1 MTTAASERTIVK
13 PAPQNPRRTIPEV
26 DVRIC
31 LGTGGVAAGSR
42 EVLKAFEEGLAGTGV
57 LAVIR
62 PREDDCAGR
71 CASVTGTGCQGLCA
85 MDPLVEIHQRRNGA
99 MHQVTY
105 GMVTPAMVSE
115 IIEKHILGG
124 EIIEK
129 WLVRTED
136 GPTKYDDFFA
146 NQEKLTLRHV
156 GIIDPEDIDDYLE
169 AGGYQALY
177 KVLTS
182 MTPED
187 VIEEMKASG
196 LRGRGGAGFSTG
208 LKWQFAHDAKS
219 PDGLKYFICNGDE
232 GDPGAFMDC
241 SALEGEPHA
250 VFEGMAIGAYAI
262 GASEGYMYVRAEYPL
277 ALRRIKI
284 GLKVAEERGLIGE
297 NIMGSGFSFHIHLK
311 EGAGAF
317 VCGEET
323 ALMQSIEGSRGMPR
337 LRPPFPAQ
345 SGLWKRPSNIN
356 NVETLAVVPWI
367 IENGAAAFASRGYE
381 KSKGTKV
388 FALAGK
394 VNRTGL
400 AEVPM
405 GMTLR
410 DVIFTIG
417 GGIKNN
423 KTFKAV
429 QMGGPSGGCLPE
441 SLLDLPV
448 DYETINQTGAIVGS
462 GGMIVIDEDNC
473 VVDTARYFL
482 GFTQQESCGKCPP
495 CRIGTKRMLD
505 LLTKICDGD
514 GEPGDIEFLEMM
526 AEQVKVGSL
535 CALGGTA
542 PNPVFTSLKYFREE
556 FEEHVFDKKC
566 RAGICTAMVTYSIDA
581 ENCTGCRACVR
592 VCPTAAITGERK
604 EVHVIDTEK
613 CIKCGACY
621 DKCRFDAVR
630 RS

>member
-1 MTTAASERTIVK
+1 MTAAGSALVK
-13 PAPQNPRRTIPEV
+13 PTARRPCLTLPEV
-26 DVRIC
+26 DIRIC

-42 EVLKAFEEGLAGTGV
+42 EVLQAFEEEVKRTGV
-57 LAVIR
+57 LALIR
-62 PREDDCAGR
+62 PREDKCADR
-71 CASVTGTGCQGLCA
+71 AAAVTGTGCQGLCA
-85 MDPLVEIHQRRNGA
+85 MDPLVEVHLRRGGRSSK
-99 MHQVTY
+99 VTY
-105 GMVTPAMVSE
+105 GQVTPAMVPE
-115 IIEKHILGG
+115 IVEKHILGG
-124 EIIEK
+124 EPIEK
-129 WLVRTED
+129 WLVLSDQGSTEYN
-136 GPTKYDDFFA
+136 PFYDA
-146 NQEKLTLRHV
+146 QEKLTLRHV
-156 GIIDPEDIDDYLE
+156 GVIDPEDIDDYLE
-169 AGGYQALY
+169 AGGYRALY
-177 KVLTS
+177 EVLAT
-182 MTPED
+182 MTPD
-187 VIEEMKASG
+187 QVIEEIMASG

-208 LKWQFAHDAKS
+208 QKWRFAHDAKS
-219 PDGLKYFICNGDE
+219 PDGVKFFICNGDE

-262 GASEGYMYVRAEYPL
+262 GATTGYMYVRAEYPL

-284 GLKVAEERGLIGE
+284 GLAVAEERGLIGD
-297 NIMGSGFSFHIHLK
+297 NIMGSDFSFHIKLK

-337 LRPPFPAQ
+337 MRPPFPAE
-345 SGLWKRPSNIN
+345 SGLWKRPTNIN

-367 IENGAAAFASRGYE
+367 IQNGAQAFASRGYE

-405 GMTLR
+405 GMPLR
-410 DVIFTIG
+410 EVIFGIG
-417 GGIKNN
+417 GGVKNG
-423 KTFKAV
+423 KRFKAV

-473 VVDTARYFL
+473 IVDTARYFL
-482 GFTQQESCGKCPP
+482 SFTQSESCGKCPP

-505 LLTKICDGD
+505 ILDKICDGR
-514 GEPGDIEFLEMM
+514 GTLGDLDFLADV

-542 PNPVFTSLKYFREE
+542 PNPVFTALKYFHDE
-556 FEEHVFDKKC
+556 FMEHVVEKKC
-566 RAGICTAMVTYSIDA
+566 RAGICRALVTYAIDL
-581 ENCTGCRACVR
+581 ETCTGCGACVR
-592 VCPTAAITGERK
+592 VCPTEAITGEK
-604 EVHVIDTEK
+604 KQPHVLDFDI

-621 DKCRFDAVR
+621 EKCRFDAVR

>member
-1 MTTAASERTIVK
+1 MTTAASEHTIIK
-13 PAPQNPRRTIPEV
+13 PAPQNPRRTVPEV

-42 EVLKAFEEGLAGTGV
+42 EVLQAFEEGLANTGV
-57 LAVIR
+57 MAVIR

-71 CASVTGTGCQGLCA
+71 CAAVTGTGCQGLCA
-85 MDPLVEIHQRRNGA
+85 MDPLVEIHQSRNGS

-105 GMVTPAMVSE
+105 GSVTPAMVPQ

-156 GIIDPEDIDDYLE
+156 GVIDPEDIDDYLE

-182 MTPED
+182 MTAEQ
-187 VIEEMKASG
+187 VIEEIKASG

-219 PDGLKYFICNGDE
+219 PDGMKYFICNGDE

-284 GLKVAEERGLIGE
+284 GLKVAEERGLIGD
-297 NIMGSGFSFHIHLK
+297 NIMGSDFSFHIHLK

-367 IENGAAAFASRGYE
+367 IENGAEAFAARGYE

-410 DVIFTIG
+410 DVIFD
-417 GGIKNN
+417 NRRRHQERQN
-423 KTFKAV
+423 V
-429 QMGGPSGGCLPE
+429 QGRADGRSVGRLPAGVAARPARRLRDHQPDRRHRGVGRHDRHRRRQLHRRYRPLLPE
-441 SLLDLPV
+441 LHPAGELRQVSAVPHWHQADARPAHQDLRRQGCAGRHRV
-448 DYETINQTGAIVGS
+448 SRE
-462 GGMIVIDEDNC
+462 
-473 VVDTARYFL
+473 
-482 GFTQQESCGKCPP
+482 
-495 CRIGTKRMLD
+495 
-505 LLTKICDGD
+505 
-514 GEPGDIEFLEMM
+514 M

-542 PNPVFTSLKYFREE
+542 PNPVFTALKYFRDE

-566 RAGICTAMVTYSIDA
+566 RAGICTALVTYSIDA
-581 ENCTGCRACVR
+581 EDCTGCRACVR
-592 VCPTAAITGERK
+592 VCPTGAITGERK
-604 EVHVIDTEK
+604 EAP
-613 CIKCGACY
+613 C
-621 DKCRFDAVR
+621 
-630 RS
+630 S

>member
-1 MTTAASERTIVK
+1 MPSSSTLALTRPKSR
-13 PAPQNPRRTIPEV
+13 NPRLTIPEV
-26 DVRIC
+26 EIRIC

-42 EVLKAFEEGLAGTGV
+42 EVLQAFEEGLAKTGL

-62 PREDDCAGR
+62 PREDECEGR

-85 MDPLVEIHQRRNGA
+85 MDPLVEVHLRRDGSKTK
-99 MHQVTY
+99 VTY
-105 GMVTPAMVSE
+105 GQVTPAMVEE
-115 IIEKHILGG
+115 IIATHILGG
-124 EIIEK
+124 EVIEN
-129 WLVRTED
+129 WLVRTEE
-136 GPTKYDDFFA
+136 GPTEYDAFFDR
-146 NQEKLTLRHV
+146 QEKLTLRHV
-156 GIIDPEDIDDYLE
+156 GVIDPEDIDDYLE
-169 AGGYQALY
+169 AEGYQALY
-177 KVLTS
+177 KVLS
-182 MTPED
+182 NMTPEQ
-187 VIEEMKASG
+187 VIEEITASG

-208 LKWQFAHDAKS
+208 QKWRFAAGYDS
-219 PDGLKYFICNGDE
+219 PDGVKYFICNGDE

-241 SALEGEPHA
+241 SALEGDPHA

-262 GASEGYMYVRAEYPL
+262 GASTGYLYVRAEYPL
-277 ALRRIKI
+277 ALRRLKI
-284 GLKVAEERGLIGE
+284 AMKAAEERGFLGD
-297 NIMGSGFSFHIHLK
+297 NIMGSDFSFHLKLK

-337 LRPPFPAQ
+337 MRPPFPAE
-345 SGLWKRPSNIN
+345 SGLWGRPTNIN

-367 IENGAAAFASRGYE
+367 ILNGAEAFAARGYE

-410 DVIFTIG
+410 EVIFGIG
-417 GGIKNN
+417 GGVKGG
-423 KTFKAV
+423 KAFKAV

-462 GGMIVIDEDNC
+462 GGMIVIDQDNC
-473 VVDTARYFL
+473 IVDTARYFL
-482 GFTQQESCGKCPP
+482 SFTQQESCGKCPP
-495 CRIGTKRMLD
+495 CRIGTKRMLEILD
-505 LLTKICDGD
+505 KICQGK
-514 GEPGDIEFLEMM
+514 GTLADIDFLEEI
-526 AEQVKVGSL
+526 AQQVKIGSL

-542 PNPVFTSLKYFREE
+542 PNPVQTALKYFRDE
-556 FEEHVFDKKC
+556 FEEHVIEKKC
-566 RAGICTAMVTYSIDA
+566 RSGSCAALTTYTIDPVT
-581 ENCTGCRACVR
+581 CTGCRACAR
-592 VCPTAAITGERK
+592 VCPVQAIAGERK
-604 EVHVIDTEK
+604 ELHVIDQEL
-613 CIKCGACY
+613 CIKCGACF

>member
-1 MTTAASERTIVK
+1 MTGQGRNLSK
-13 PAPQNPRRTIPEV
+13 PVAQRPCLTIPEV
-26 DVRIC
+26 DIRIC
-31 LGTGGVAAGSR
+31 MGTGGVAAGSR
-42 EVLKAFEEGLAGTGV
+42 EVLKAFEEEVARAGV
-57 LAVIR
+57 FALIR
-62 PREDDCAGR
+62 PREDR
-71 CASVTGTGCQGLCA
+71 CSDRAASITGTGCQGLCA
-85 MDPLVEIHQRRNGA
+85 MDPLVEIHLRQNGKVSKCTYG
-99 MHQVTY
+99 QVTPE
-105 GMVTPAMVSE
+105 MVPE
-115 IIEKHILGG
+115 IMEKHILGG
-124 EIIEK
+124 ERIQK
-129 WLVRTED
+129 WLVRSDEGATE
-136 GPTKYDDFFA
+136 YDSFYDA
-146 NQEKLTLRHV
+146 QEKLALRHV

-177 KVLTS
+177 KVLSS
-182 MTPED
+182 MTPD
-187 VIEEMKASG
+187 QVIEEIMASG

-208 LKWQFAHDAKS
+208 QKWRFARDARS
-219 PDGLKYFICNGDE
+219 SDGVKYFICNGDE

-262 GASEGYMYVRAEYPL
+262 GASVGYMYVRAEYPL

-284 GLKVAEERGLIGE
+284 GLKAAAERGLIGDS
-297 NIMGSGFSFHIHLK
+297 IMGSDFSFHIKLK

-337 LRPPFPAQ
+337 MRPPFPAE
-345 SGLWKRPSNIN
+345 SGLWRRPTNIN

-367 IENGAAAFASRGYE
+367 IQNGAQAFAARGYE
-381 KSKGTKV
+381 RSKGTKV

-410 DVIFTIG
+410 EVIFGIG
-417 GGIKNN
+417 GGIKNG
-423 KTFKAV
+423 KQFKAV

-448 DYETINQTGAIVGS
+448 DYETINDTGAIVGS

-473 VVDTARYFL
+473 IVDTARYFL
-482 GFTQQESCGKCPP
+482 SFTQAESCGKCPP

-505 LLTKICDGD
+505 LLTKICA
-514 GEPGDIEFLEMM
+514 GEGTLADLDFLEHV

-542 PNPVFTSLKYFREE
+542 PNPVFTALKYFRDE
-556 FEEHVFDKKC
+556 FEEHVVDKKC
-566 RAGICTAMVTYSIDA
+566 KAGICTALVTYTIDA
-581 ENCTGCRACVR
+581 EACTGCAACVR
-592 VCPTAAITGERK
+592 ACPTGAITGEK
-604 EVHVIDTEK
+604 KQPHILDQEM

-621 DKCRFDAVR
+621 EKCRFDAVR

>member
-1 MTTAASERTIVK
+1 L
-13 PAPQNPRRTIPEV
+13 PEV
-26 DVRIC
+26 DIRIC

-42 EVLKAFEEGLAGTGV
+42 EVLKAFEDEIKSTGV
-57 LAVIR
+57 LALIR
-62 PREDDCAGR
+62 PREDRCADR
-71 CASVTGTGCQGLCA
+71 SASVTGTGCQGLCA
-85 MDPLVEIHQRRNGA
+85 MDPLVEIHLRRNGSSSK
-99 MHQVTY
+99 VTY
-105 GMVTPAMVSE
+105 GQVTPAMVPE
-115 IIEKHILGG
+115 IVQKHILGG
-124 EIIEK
+124 EPIDK
-129 WLVRTED
+129 WLVLSD
-136 GPTKYDDFFA
+136 QGPTDYNPFYDA
-146 NQEKLTLRHV
+146 QEKLTLRHV
-156 GIIDPEDIDDYLE
+156 GVIDPEDIDDYLE

-182 MTPED
+182 MTPD
-187 VIEEMKASG
+187 QVIEEIVASG

-208 LKWQFAHDAKS
+208 QKWRFAHDAKS
-219 PDGLKYFICNGDE
+219 PDGVKYFICNGDE

-262 GASEGYMYVRAEYPL
+262 GASTGYMYVRAEYPL

-284 GLKVAEERGLIGE
+284 GLAAAEERGLIGD
-297 NIMGSGFSFHIHLK
+297 NIMGSDFSFHIKLK

-337 LRPPFPAQ
+337 MRPPFPAE
-345 SGLWKRPSNIN
+345 SGLWKRPTNIN

-367 IENGAAAFASRGYE
+367 IQNGAQAFAARGYE

-405 GMTLR
+405 GMPLR
-410 DVIFTIG
+410 DVIFKIG
-417 GGIKNN
+417 GGVKNG
-423 KTFKAV
+423 KKFKAV

-473 VVDTARYFL
+473 IVDTARYFL
-482 GFTQQESCGKCPP
+482 SFTQSESCGKCPP
-495 CRIGTKRMLD
+495 CRIGTKRMLEI
-505 LLTKICDGD
+505 LNKICDGKGALAD
-514 GEPGDIEFLEMM
+514 LDFLAEI

-542 PNPVFTSLKYFREE
+542 PNPVFTALKYFRDE
-556 FEEHVFDKKC
+556 FEEHVVDKRC
-566 RAGICTAMVTYSIDA
+566 RAGICTALVTYSIDP
-581 ENCTGCRACVR
+581 ETCTGCGACVR
-592 VCPTAAITGERK
+592 VCPTGAIAGEK
-604 EVHVIDTEK
+604 KQAHTLDPEI
-613 CIKCGACY
+613 CIKCAACY
-621 DKCRFDAVR
+621 EKCRFDAVR

>member
-1 MTTAASERTIVK
+1 MSAENKVLLQ
-13 PAPQNPRRTIPEV
+13 PAPRKPRLTIPEV

-42 EVLKAFEEGLAGTGV
+42 EVLKAFEEGLAQTDV
-57 LAVIR
+57 LSVVR
-62 PREDDCAGR
+62 PREDQCSGR
-71 CASVTGTGCQGLCA
+71 CASITGTGCQGLCA
-85 MDPLVEIHQRRNGA
+85 MDPLVEIHLRRNGSS
-99 MHQVTY
+99 HKVTY
-105 GMVTPAMVSE
+105 GMVTPKMVPE
-115 IIEKHILGG
+115 IINKHILGG
-124 EIIEK
+124 EVIDK
-129 WLVRTED
+129 WLVLTEE
-136 GPTKYDDFFA
+136 GPTEYNPFYDA
-146 NQEKLTLRHV
+146 QEKLTLRHV
-156 GIIDPEDIDDYLE
+156 GVIDPEDIDDYLE

-177 KVLTS
+177 KVLSS
-182 MTPED
+182 MTPD
-187 VIEEMKASG
+187 QVIEEITASG
-196 LRGRGGAGFSTG
+196 LRGRGGAGFPTG
-208 LKWQFAHDAKS
+208 VKWRFAADYKS
-219 PDGLKYFICNGDE
+219 PDGVKYFICNGDE

-262 GASEGYMYVRAEYPL
+262 GASHGYMYVRAEYPL

-284 GLKVAEERGLIGE
+284 GLAVAEERGLIGD
-297 NIMGSGFSFHIHLK
+297 NIMGSDFSFHIKLK

-337 LRPPFPAQ
+337 LRPPFPAE
-345 SGLWKRPSNIN
+345 SGLWKRPTNIN

-367 IENGAAAFASRGYE
+367 IQNGAAAFASRGYE
-381 KSKGTKV
+381 KSRGTKV

-394 VNRTGL
+394 VKRTGL

-405 GMTLR
+405 GMSLR

-417 GGIKNN
+417 GGMKND

-473 VVDTARYFL
+473 IVDTARYFL
-482 GFTQQESCGKCPP
+482 SFTQQESCGKCPP

-505 LLTKICDGD
+505 LLTKICEGRGVPDD
-514 GEPGDIEFLEMM
+514 LEFLQEM
-526 AEQVKVGSL
+526 AQQVKAGSL

-542 PNPVFTSLKYFREE
+542 PNPVFTALKYFRDE
-556 FEEHVFDKKC
+556 FEEHVVEKRC
-566 RAGICTAMVTYSIDA
+566 RAGICTALVTYSIDP
-581 ENCTGCRACVR
+581 ETCTGCRACLR
-592 VCPTAAITGERK
+592 ACPTGAITGERK
-604 EVHVIDTEK
+604 EVHVLNQEL

-621 DKCRFDAVR
+621 EKCRFDAVR

>member
-1 MTTAASERTIVK
+1 MAERALVR
-13 PAPQNPRRTIPEV
+13 PAPQNPRLTVPEV
-26 DVRIC
+26 DIRIC

-42 EVLKAFEEGLAGTGV
+42 EVVKAFEEELARSNV

-62 PREDDCAGR
+62 PREDECSGR

-85 MDPLVEIHQRRNGA
+85 MDPLVEIHLRRNGSRSK
-99 MHQVTY
+99 VTY
-105 GMVTPAMVSE
+105 GQVTPAMVSE
-115 IIEKHILGG
+115 IIDKHILGG
-124 EIIEK
+124 EPIEK
-129 WLVRTED
+129 WLVLTDE
-136 GPTKYDDFFA
+136 GPTQYNPFYDA
-146 NQEKLTLRHV
+146 QEKLTLRHV

-169 AGGYQALY
+169 AGGYQALF
-177 KVLTS
+177 KVLNEMS
-182 MTPED
+182 PEQ
-187 VIEEMKASG
+187 VIDEIKRSG
-196 LRGRGGAGFSTG
+196 LRGRGGAGFPTG
-208 LKWQFAHDAKS
+208 QKWEFAAGYKS
-219 PDGLKYFICNGDE
+219 PDGVKYFICNGDE

-250 VFEGMAIGAYAI
+250 IFEGMAIGGYAI
-262 GASEGYMYVRAEYPL
+262 GASVGYMYVRAEYPL

-284 GLKVAEERGLIGE
+284 GLKAAEERGLIGD
-297 NIMGSGFSFHIHLK
+297 NIMGSDFSFYIRLK

-323 ALMQSIEGSRGMPR
+323 ALMQSIEGDRGMPR
-337 LRPPFPAQ
+337 LRPPFPAE
-345 SGLWKRPSNIN
+345 SGLWKRPTNIN

-367 IENGAAAFASRGYE
+367 ITNGAEAFASRGYE
-381 KSKGTKV
+381 RSKGTKV

-410 DVIFTIG
+410 EVIYGIG
-417 GGIKNN
+417 GGVKNG

-473 VVDTARYFL
+473 IVDTARYFL

-505 LLTKICDGD
+505 LLTKICAGKGTLADLD
-514 GEPGDIEFLEMM
+514 FLAEM

-542 PNPVFTSLKYFREE
+542 PNPVFTALKYFRDE
-556 FEEHVFDKKC
+556 FEEHVVEKRC
-566 RAGICTAMVTYSIDA
+566 RAGICTALVTYAIDP
-581 ENCTGCRACVR
+581 EKCTGCRACVR
-592 VCPTAAITGERK
+592 VCPTGAITGERK
-604 EVHVIDTEK
+604 EVHVLDKEL

-621 DKCRFDAVR
+621 EKCRFDAVR

>member
-1 MTTAASERTIVK
+1 MGTTERTLTK
-13 PAPQNPRRTIPEV
+13 PEAKRPCLTLPEA
-26 DVRIC
+26 DIRIC
-31 LGTGGVAAGSR
+31 MGTGGVAAGSR
-42 EVLKAFEEGLAGTGV
+42 EVLKAFEDEIKRTGV
-57 LAVIR
+57 MALIR
-62 PREDDCAGR
+62 PREDKCADR
-71 CASVTGTGCQGLCA
+71 AAAVTGTGCQGLCA
-85 MDPLVEIHQRRNGA
+85 MDPLVEIHLRRGGR
-99 MHQVTY
+99 HSQHTYGQVTPK
-105 GMVTPAMVSE
+105 MVPE
-115 IIEKHILGG
+115 IFEKHIIGG
-124 EIIEK
+124 EPIEK
-129 WLVRTED
+129 WLVLTDEGETEYNAF
-136 GPTKYDDFFA
+136 YDA
-146 NQEKLTLRHV
+146 QEKLTLRHV
-156 GIIDPEDIDDYLE
+156 GVIDPEDIDDYLE

-177 KVLTS
+177 KVLST
-182 MTPED
+182 MTPDE
-187 VIEEMKASG
+187 VIEEVKASG

-208 LKWQFAHDAKS
+208 QKWRFAADYNS
-219 PDGLKYFICNGDE
+219 PDGVKYFICNGDE

-262 GASEGYMYVRAEYPL
+262 GANHGYMYVRAEYPL
-277 ALRRIKI
+277 AIRRIKM
-284 GLKVAEERGLIGE
+284 GLKAAEERGLLGD
-297 NIMGSGFSFHIHLK
+297 NIMGSDFCFHIKLK

-323 ALMQSIEGSRGMPR
+323 ALMQSIEGERGMPR
-337 LRPPFPAQ
+337 LRPPFPAE

-367 IENGAAAFASRGYE
+367 IEHGAEAFAARGYE

-394 VNRTGL
+394 VKRTGL

-405 GMTLR
+405 GMPLR
-410 DVIFTIG
+410 DVIFGIG
-417 GGIKNN
+417 GGIK
-423 KTFKAV
+423 KDKQFKAV

-441 SLLDLPV
+441 SMLDLPV

-473 VVDTARYFL
+473 IVDTARYFL

-495 CRIGTKRMLD
+495 CRIGTKRMLE
-505 LLTKICDGD
+505 LLTKICDGEGTLQD
-514 GEPGDIEFLEMM
+514 LDFLLEM

-542 PNPVFTSLKYFREE
+542 PNPVFTALKYFRDE
-556 FEEHVFDKKC
+556 FEEHVVEKKC

-581 ENCTGCRACVR
+581 EACTGCAACVR
-592 VCPTAAITGERK
+592 VCPTAAITGEK
-604 EVHVIDTEK
+604 KQPHVLDRET

-621 DKCRFDAVR
+621 EKCRFDAIR

>member
-1 MTTAASERTIVK
+1 MTVAGPRLVK
-13 PAPQNPRRTIPEV
+13 PAAQRPCLTLPEV
-26 DVRIC
+26 DIRIC

-42 EVLKAFEEGLAGTGV
+42 EVLKAFEEEVKRSGV
-57 LAVIR
+57 MALIR
-62 PREDDCAGR
+62 PREDKCADR
-71 CASVTGTGCQGLCA
+71 SAAVTGTGCQGLCA
-85 MDPLVEIHQRRNGA
+85 MDPLVEIHLRRNGESSK
-99 MHQVTY
+99 VTY
-105 GMVTPAMVSE
+105 GQVTPAMVPE
-115 IIEKHILGG
+115 IVEKHILGG
-124 EIIEK
+124 EPIDK
-129 WLVRTED
+129 WLVLSD
-136 GPTKYDDFFA
+136 QGPTEYNPFYDA
-146 NQEKLTLRHV
+146 QEKLTLRHV

-182 MTPED
+182 MTPD
-187 VIEEMKASG
+187 QVIEEIMASG

-208 LKWQFAHDAKS
+208 QKWRFARDAKS
-219 PDGLKYFICNGDE
+219 PDGVKYFICNGDE

-262 GASEGYMYVRAEYPL
+262 GATTGYMYVRAEYPL

-284 GLKVAEERGLIGE
+284 GLAAAEERGLIGD
-297 NIMGSGFSFHIHLK
+297 NVMGSDFSFHIKLK

-337 LRPPFPAQ
+337 MRPPFPAE
-345 SGLWKRPSNIN
+345 SGLWKRPTNIN

-367 IENGAAAFASRGYE
+367 IQNGAQAFAARGYE

-394 VNRTGL
+394 VKRTGL

-405 GMTLR
+405 GMPLR
-410 DVIFTIG
+410 EVIFGIG
-417 GGIKNN
+417 GGVKNGR
-423 KTFKAV
+423 KFKAV

-473 VVDTARYFL
+473 IVDTARYFL
-482 GFTQQESCGKCPP
+482 SFTQSESCGKCPP
-495 CRIGTKRMLD
+495 CRIGTKRMLEI
-505 LLTKICDGD
+505 LNKICDGKGTLND
-514 GEPGDIEFLEMM
+514 LDLLANM
-526 AEQVKVGSL
+526 AEQVKVSSL

-542 PNPVFTSLKYFREE
+542 PNPVFTALKYFHEE
-556 FEEHVFDKKC
+556 FVEHVVDKKC
-566 RAGICTAMVTYSIDA
+566 RAGICRALVTYSIDPA
-581 ENCTGCRACVR
+581 TCTGCGACVR
-592 VCPTAAITGERK
+592 ACPTGAITGEK
-604 EVHVIDTEK
+604 KQPHVLDFDV

-621 DKCRFDAVR
+621 EKCRFDAVR

>member
-1 MTTAASERTIVK
+1 MTTAQRTLIK
-13 PAPQNPRRTIPEV
+13 PEPQRPRVTEPDV
-26 DVRIC
+26 DIRIC

-42 EVLKAFEEGLAGTGV
+42 EVLQAFEEEVERTGV
-57 LAVIR
+57 LALIR
-62 PREDDCAGR
+62 PREDTCSGR
-71 CASVTGTGCQGLCA
+71 SAAVTGTGCQGLCA
-85 MDPLVEIHQRRNGA
+85 MDPLVEIHLRRNGSKSK
-99 MHQVTY
+99 VTY
-105 GMVTPAMVSE
+105 GQVTPAMVPE
-115 IIEKHILGG
+115 IMSKHILGG
-124 EIIEK
+124 EPIEK
-129 WLVRTED
+129 WLVLTDE
-136 GPTKYDDFFA
+136 GPTEYNAFFDG
-146 NQEKLTLRHV
+146 QEKLTLRHV

-169 AGGYQALY
+169 AGGYHALY
-177 KVLTS
+177 KVLST
-182 MTPED
+182 MTPAE
-187 VIEEMKASG
+187 VIDEIKRSG
-196 LRGRGGAGFSTG
+196 LRGRGGAGFPTG
-208 LKWQFAHDAKS
+208 QKWEFAAGYNS
-219 PDGLKYFICNGDE
+219 PDGVKYFICNGDE

-262 GASEGYMYVRAEYPL
+262 GASVGYMYVRAEYPL

-284 GLKVAEERGLIGE
+284 GLKAAEERGLIGD
-297 NIMGSGFSFHIHLK
+297 NIMGSDFSFHIRLK

-323 ALMQSIEGSRGMPR
+323 ALMQSIEGERGMPR
-337 LRPPFPAQ
+337 LRPPFPAE
-345 SGLWKRPSNIN
+345 SGLWERPSNIN

-367 IENGAAAFASRGYE
+367 IENGADAFAARGYE
-381 KSKGTKV
+381 RSKGTKV

-410 DVIFTIG
+410 EVIFGIG
-417 GGIKNN
+417 GGVKNN
-423 KTFKAV
+423 KKFKAV

-441 SLLDLPV
+441 SMLDLPV

-473 VVDTARYFL
+473 IVDTARYFL
-482 GFTQQESCGKCPP
+482 SFTQQESCGKCPP

-505 LLTKICDGD
+505 VLNKICDGK
-514 GEPGDIEFLEMM
+514 GTLADIDFLEEI
-526 AEQVKVGSL
+526 AAQVKVGSL

-542 PNPVFTSLKYFREE
+542 PNPVLTALKYFRDE
-556 FEEHVFDKKC
+556 FEEHVVDKKC
-566 RAGICTAMVTYSIDA
+566 RAGICTALVRYSIDA
-581 ENCTGCRACVR
+581 EACTGCRACVR
-592 VCPTAAITGERK
+592 VCPTGAITGERK
-604 EVHVIDTEK
+604 EPHVLNQEL

-621 DKCRFDAVR
+621 EKCRFDAVR

>member
-1 MTTAASERTIVK
+1 
-13 PAPQNPRRTIPEV
+13 
-26 DVRIC
+26 
-31 LGTGGVAAGSR
+31 
-42 EVLKAFEEGLAGTGV
+42 
-57 LAVIR
+57 
-62 PREDDCAGR
+62 
-71 CASVTGTGCQGLCA
+71 
-85 MDPLVEIHQRRNGA
+85 MDPLVEIHLNRDGK
-99 MHQVTY
+99 HSQVTY
-105 GMVTPAMVSE
+105 GQVTPKMVPE
-115 IIEKHILGG
+115 IFEKHIIGG
-124 EIIEK
+124 EPIEK
-129 WLVRTED
+129 WLVLSDQGKTEYN
-136 GPTKYDDFFA
+136 PFYDA
-146 NQEKLTLRHV
+146 QEKLTLRHV
-156 GIIDPEDIDDYLE
+156 GVIDPEDIDDYLE
-169 AGGYQALY
+169 ADGYQALY
-177 KVLTS
+177 KVLST
-182 MTPED
+182 MTPD
-187 VIEEMKASG
+187 QVIEEILASG
-196 LRGRGGAGFSTG
+196 LRGRGGAGFPTG
-208 LKWQFAHDAKS
+208 QKWRFAADYKS
-219 PDGLKYFICNGDE
+219 PDGVKYFICNGDE

-250 VFEGMAIGAYAI
+250 VFEGMAIGAYAM
-262 GASEGYMYVRAEYPL
+262 GASHGYMYVRAEYPL

-284 GLKVAEERGLIGE
+284 GLKVAEERGLIGD
-297 NIMGSGFSFHIHLK
+297 NIMGSDFSFHIKLK

-337 LRPPFPAQ
+337 LRPPFPAE

-367 IENGAAAFASRGYE
+367 ISNGAEAFAARGYE
-381 KSKGTKV
+381 RSKGTKV

-410 DVIFTIG
+410 EVIFGIG
-417 GGIKNN
+417 GGVKKG

-473 VVDTARYFL
+473 IVDTARYFL

-495 CRIGTKRMLD
+495 CRIGTKRMLE
-505 LLTKICDGD
+505 LLNKICDGK
-514 GEPGDIEFLEMM
+514 GTLKDIDFLAEM

-542 PNPVFTSLKYFREE
+542 PNPVFTALKYFREE
-556 FEEHVFDKKC
+556 FEEHVVEKKC
-566 RAGICTAMVTYSIDA
+566 RAGICTAMVTYTIDSVA
-581 ENCTGCRACVR
+581 CTGCGACVR
-592 VCPTAAITGERK
+592 VCPTGAITGEK
-604 EVHVIDTEK
+604 KQPHLLDPET

-621 DKCRFDAVR
+621 EKCRFDSVR